1 MASQPARPN
10 SRRGFETAIICA
22 LPLEADAVEA
32 LFDRHWDDDGLP
44 FDKAPGDL
52 NAYSTGVIGRHN
64 VVLAYMPGMGKAN
77 AATVASNCRASFP
90 SIKLALVVGVC
101 GVVPFGPHKEEIL
114 LGDVIIS
121 DGIIQYDFGRQLPG
135 HFIRKDTL
143 MDSLGRPNQEIRSA
157 LEKLKTLRGRQQ
169 LGSKVA
175 GYLDVLRQEPEL
187 RAEYPGSANDKLFK
201 ASYSH
206 AEDQQSFEQ
215 LGCDGE
221 LVPRSRLKAIEAD
234 PTPAIHSGLMAS
246 GDSVMKSGE
255 DRDRIAT
262 EDGIIAFEM
271 EGAGVWDSF
280 PCLVI
285 KGACDYADSHKS
297 KVWQRYAA
305 ATAAACMKAF
315 LSHWVPSIPADGE
328 IADSGTRGRR
338 RIHDIPFPK
347 NKDFVGREDTI
358 ATLKGMLFTEI
369 CDQQVALVGL
379 GGMGKTQVALHL
391 AHWVKDN
398 KRDHSV
404 FWIPALSMAS
414 FKQACGKLV
423 KKLGIQCDEQE
434 DAKEA
439 VRQYLGSEDAGSWF
453 MVVDNA
459 DDMAILDGSAE
470 TDGLLDFL
478 PQSDAGRILFTTR
491 SQKVAVTSAG
501 NAVVR
506 LSEMSTEEAS
516 TFLQRSLIQ
525 SNQVLDAGVLTELL
539 EQLTHLPL
547 AIAQA
552 AAYMN
557 MNLVAVWDYLQL
569 FRNTDQPTIKLLN
582 SRLRDKTHYHRAQG
596 AAATTWIIS
605 FKQIRQS
612 AAHAAYLLSFMAFI
626 EPKAIPRSLL
636 PKPETEQEMTEAI
649 GTLLGYGFLS
659 QRGNEP
665 LFDMHSLVHSV
676 TLAWTKDQNGADRTR
691 EEVLAHLT
699 NVFPT
704 DDWKNRELW
713 RQYLPHAFKALKI
726 GRRVCDKS
734 CQLEYWAGRCLVTDG
749 RIPDAVELLEHVV
762 AIRETTLAENHPSRL
777 TSQHELAG
785 AYKANGQ
792 IKEAV
797 ELLKHVVEMKKET
810 MAENHPS
817 RVVSEEL
824 LQYFYETLDIPT
836 NLRA

>member
-32 LFDRHWDDDGLP
+32 LFDRHWDDDGPP
-44 FDKAPGDL
+44 FNKAPGDP

-90 SIKLALVVGVC
+90 SIRLALVVGVC
-101 GVVPFGPHKEEIL
+101 GVVPFGPHKEEIV

-121 DGIIQYDFGRQLPG
+121 EGIVQYDFGRQLPG
-135 HFIRKDTL
+135 RFIRKDTL
-143 MDSLGRPNQEIRSA
+143 GDALGRPNQEIRSA
-157 LEKLKTLRGRQQ
+157 LTKLKTLRGRQQ

-206 AEDQQSFEQ
+206 AENQQSCEQ

-221 LVPRSRLKAIEAD
+221 LVPRSRLKAIGAD
-234 PTPAIHSGLMAS
+234 PMPAIHSGLMAS

-255 DRDRIAT
+255 DRDRIAA

-280 PCLVI
+280 PCIVI

-315 LSHWVPSIPADGE
+315 LSHWVPSIPAG
-328 IADSGTRGRR
+328 R

-358 ATLKGMLFTEI
+358 ATLKRMLFTEI

-379 GGMGKTQVALHL
+379 GGMGKTQIALHL

-398 KRDHSV
+398 ERDHSV

-414 FKQACGKLV
+414 FKQACGKLI

-434 DAKEA
+434 DVKEA

-478 PQSDAGRILFTTR
+478 PQSEAGRILFTTR
-491 SQKVAVTSAG
+491 SQKVAVTAAR

-516 TFLQRSLIQ
+516 TFLQRSLIR
-525 SNQVLDAGVLTELL
+525 SDQVLDAEVLTELL

-557 MNLVAVWDYLQL
+557 MNQVAVWDYLQL
-569 FRNTDQPTIKLLN
+569 FRNTDQPTINLLN
-582 SRLRDKTHYHRAQG
+582 SRLRDKTHHDRSQG

-605 FKQIRQS
+605 FKQIRQW
-612 AAHAAYLLSFMAFI
+612 APHAAYLLSFMAFI

-704 DDWKNRELW
+704 DDWENRELISTK
-713 RQYLPHAFKALKI
+713 L
-726 GRRVCDKS
+726 
-734 CQLEYWAGRCLVTDG
+734 
-749 RIPDAVELLEHVV
+749 
-762 AIRETTLAENHPSRL
+762 
-777 TSQHELAG
+777 
-785 AYKANGQ
+785 
-792 IKEAV
+792 
-797 ELLKHVVEMKKET
+797 
-810 MAENHPS
+810 
-817 RVVSEEL
+817 
-824 LQYFYETLDIPT
+824 
-836 NLRA
+836 